1 MREKGLLFFAP
12 GEECGI
18 SSRDGASGKQVKFR
32 ASNFEFPVS
41 TFKVGLLMSL
51 KRKLSS
57 LLKSRAPALVLG
69 ILLLAVRSAAQ
80 IPPPMPPEKAVELYG
95 QSIHYYDAG
104 QGPNLIFVHG
114 LGGQAANW
122 AANIGPLSQ
131 KQHVYALDQIGFGH
145 SDKPLIDYKIATFV
159 DFLYAFMQTLGI
171 PKATLVGN
179 SLGGWIVVD
188 FTALHPEMVDKLVL
202 VDAAGVRSEGGPH
215 TLPVDLNPSSLEGM
229 RKVLE
234 FIFYNKQAVTDD
246 LVRHAFE
253 GHLRSGD
260 GYTIQRV
267 LAGIFDTDQFE
278 DGKLHSIH
286 APTLV
291 LWGHDDLLTPLPLG
305 ERYQK
310 GIPGAKLVVIDQ
322 CGHVPQSEKPQELN
336 KLLMDFLAQP

>member
-1 MREKGLLFFAP
+1 
-12 GEECGI
+12 
-18 SSRDGASGKQVKFR
+18 
-32 ASNFEFPVS
+32 
-41 TFKVGLLMSL
+41 MSL

-57 LLKSRAPALVLG
+57 LLKSRALALVLG

-80 IPPPMPPEKAVELYG
+80 LPPPMPPEKAVELYG

-159 DFLYAFMQTLGI
+159 DFLYASMQTLGI

-246 LVRHAFE
+246 LVRHGFE

-267 LAGIFDTDQFE
+267 LAGIFDSDQFE
-278 DGKLHSIH
+278 DGKLHSLH

-291 LWGHDDLLTPLPLG
+291 LWGHDDLLTPLSLG
-305 ERYQK
+305 ERFQK

-322 CGHVPQSEKPQELN
+322 CGHVPHSEKPQEFN
-336 KLLMDFLAQP
+336 KALMDFLAQPAGKQ